1 VASPVASHTSTLK
14 LIMDMQEL
22 REELDTIK
30 KKVGDIYDALL
41 GNGILKDGGLV
52 GKIKHIESEQ
62 MLMKVEIAA
71 IKKGYEKIEV
81 YQKIMWGAMGTVSGL
96 VIAYCIQQWFSK

>member
-30 KKVGDIYDALL
+30 NKVDKIYDALL

-52 GKIKHIESEQ
+52 GKIRHIESEQ
-62 MLMKVEIAA
+62 EV
-71 IKKGYEKIEV
+71 IKKELAEIKTGYAKIEV
-81 YQKIMWGAMGTVSGL
+81 YQKIMWGALGTVSGL